1 MFLQLDGSAETGLAS
16 RKKHQRIKS
25 PFTDFNLIVTNRAR
39 SVNAIMIIK
48 VDRRKKPQ
56 RKSLRFGQC
65 GMFFLDAALII
76 SAYFSSCSTT
86 IIFRSSQ

>member
-1 MFLQLDGSAETGLAS
+1 MFLQLDGSAEAGLAS

-48 VDRRKKPQ
+48 VDRRKN
-56 RKSLRFGQC
+56 RNGNRC
-65 GMFFLDAALII
+65 GLGNAACFFL
-76 SAYFSSCSTT
+76 T
-86 IIFRSSQ
+86 RH